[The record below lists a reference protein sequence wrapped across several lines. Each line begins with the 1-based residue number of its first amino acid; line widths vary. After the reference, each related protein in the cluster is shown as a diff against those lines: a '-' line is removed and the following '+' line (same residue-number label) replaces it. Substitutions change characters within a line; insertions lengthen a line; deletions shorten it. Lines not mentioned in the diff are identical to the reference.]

1 MQLGLLKVRFHQ
13 KNNQK
18 NGFFG
23 FKTLLLVLDGGCCQ
37 VLLHVMKLHYLRLL
51 FAFIVYRRHAASKG

>member
-18 NGFFG
+18 NGFFD
-23 FKTLLLVLDGGCCQ
+23 FKTLLLVLNLGCRQ
-37 VLLHVMKLHYLRLL
+37 FFIHAMKLHL
-51 FAFIVYRRHAASKG
+51 I